1 MAKPVQELPVMTFA
15 TASAFENWL
24 AENFEEP
31 AGLWVKVAKKASG
44 IASVTHPEALDIA
57 LCFGWIDGQRRAFDD
72 DYFLQKFTPRRPRS
86 KWSKINRDKVL
97 QLIEDGRM
105 RPSGMAQ
112 IEAARADGRWQDAYA
127 SQSRMTVPEDLQ
139 VRLDEQPDASR
150 FFDSLDSRNRYAI
163 LYRIQ
168 DAKRAETRVRRIE
181 QFMEMLMNGEKIY

>member
-1 MAKPVQELPVMTFA
+1 M
-15 TASAFENWL
+15 
-24 AENFEEP
+24 
-31 AGLWVKVAKKASG
+31 AKKASG

-72 DYFLQKFTPRRPRS
+72 DYFLQKFTAPPPQQ
-86 KWSKINRDKVL
+86 VV
-97 QLIEDGRM
+97 EDQPGQGPAADRGWQDAAI
-105 RPSGMAQ
+105 RHGPDQ
-112 IEAARADGRWQDAYA
+112 AARADGRWQDAYA